1 MKNSLF
7 CLTIAALL
15 ALPLL
20 SQDEPEPQSQP
31 EVSTY
36 NLLPAQTLNLHNRK
50 WHFVEIRTDYP
61 VQLAAGPC
69 HNDSTVQWR
78 CYFKDDPA
86 DLFIRDL
93 RVPPIFTQP
102 RANVVTV
109 TKWTN

>member
-1 MKNSLF
+1 MKNLLI
-7 CLTIAALL
+7 CAALASL
-15 ALPLL
+15 LSLPLA
-20 SQDEPEPQSQP
+20 SQDQPEPQSQP

-36 NLLPAQTLNLHNRK
+36 NLLPAQTLNLSNRK
-50 WHFVEIRTDYP
+50 WHIVEIRADYP

-69 HNDSTVQWR
+69 HNESTVQWR
-78 CYFKDDPA
+78 CYFKDPA

-102 RANVVTV
+102 KANTVTV